1 MCIRDRLKAII
12 FDLDG
17 TLVDSLPYHHESWR
31 IFFKKN
37 NIEENDFDEIYKN
50 YKGGGTLELMTSV
63 FGDIYTKDEL
73 EKMSDDKE
81 VIFRDIYRSKI
92 LPINGL
98 RKFLDNLKKNN
109 ILLSIG
115 SNAIRKNVLMTI
127 KELGITN
134 YFSSIIC
141 GDEVSK
147 GKPDPEMYIKTLSNL
162 KVNKNECIIFEDSIE
177 GVTAAKNANIKAIGV
192 TSSQS
197 SEILKSVGAFKTI
210 EDYTKI
216 SIDNILDY

>member
-1 MCIRDRLKAII
+1 MLKAII
-12 FDLDG
+12 FDVDG

-31 IFFKKN
+31 IFFKN
-37 NIEENDFDEIYKN
+37 NNLEENDFSEILKE

-63 FGDIYTKDEL
+63 FGDMYTKDEL
-73 EKMSDDKE
+73 KTMTDDKE
-81 VIFRDIYRSKI
+81 IIFRDIYKSKI
-92 LPINGL
+92 YPIDGL
-98 RKFLDNLKKNN
+98 KKFLDNLKENN

-127 KELGITN
+127 EELSITN
-134 YFSSIIC
+134 YFSYIIC

-162 KVNKNECIIFEDSIE
+162 NIRKDECVIFEDSIE
-177 GVTAAKNANIKAIGV
+177 GVTAAKNADIKVIGV

-210 EDYTKI
+210 ENYTTI
-216 SIDNILDY
+216 NVDNLLNY

>member
-1 MCIRDRLKAII
+1 MLKAII

-37 NIEENDFDEIYKN
+37 NIEENDFNEIYKN

-92 LPINGL
+92 FPINGL
-98 RKFLDNLKKNN
+98 RKFLDSLKKNN

-197 SEILKSVGAFKTI
+197 SETLKSVGAFKTI

>member
-1 MCIRDRLKAII
+1 MLKAII

-31 IFFKKN
+31 IFFKN
-37 NIEENDFDEIYKN
+37 NNLEEHDFSEVLKE

-63 FGDIYTKDEL
+63 FGDMYTKDEL
-73 EKMSDDKE
+73 KKMTDDKE
-81 VIFRDIYRSKI
+81 IIFRDIYKSKI
-92 LPINGL
+92 YPIEGL
-98 RKFLDNLKKNN
+98 NKFLDNLKENN

-127 KELGITN
+127 EELGITD

-147 GKPDPEMYIKTLSNL
+147 GKPDPEMYLKTLSNL
-162 KVNKNECIIFEDSIE
+162 KMDKNECIIFEDSIE
-177 GVTAAKNANIKAIGV
+177 GVTAAKNAGIKSIGV

-197 SEILKSVGAFKTI
+197 SEILKSFGAFKTI
-210 EDYTKI
+210 NDYTEI
-216 SIDNILDY
+216 SLDNILN

>member
-1 MCIRDRLKAII
+1 MLKAII

-92 LPINGL
+92 VPINGL